1 MATQRFGHLDDFTLK
16 NTNVG
21 IGTSTPQDKMEVIG
35 GTRST
40 DLRVAGIAT
49 LTSAGGF
56 IEKHTGFADNVK
68 IIAGDSGTLSG
79 EIVVGS
85 GLTMTVGT
93 AATTSQGTVDALKV
107 YDMFQP
113 PSGGT
118 NQRPPAK
125 TGAIFYNF
133 DFKTI
138 EFFDGNSWR
147 QVDNTTRSGRGFFCG
162 GNVTGGTSEDITSII
177 ISTRGKA
184 VDFGT
189 MVSERTGPA
198 SCANE
203 VRGLIMGGSV
213 PGTFKN
219 DIDYFSTESG
229 GQAVDFGNLTQV
241 VNNLAAVASST
252 RGLRIGGSIG
262 SAANKMK
269 NVIDYVEIMTT
280 GNSLD
285 FGDIT
290 TEKSQYAMTAAS
302 PTRAVICGGGVASPG
317 PGVQSSIEHIT
328 MASKGNS
335 VNFGEM
341 PIKGVRVGTVSNT
354 VRAVHHSGYTN
365 GSAAGLY
372 YLTIASEGNSTE
384 FGELDRANNPKDT
397 SNVNDGYTGGC
408 SNNTRA
414 VWMNGS
420 QATDA
425 LGFTSYIEIASGG
438 KSISFGD
445 AERQMARFGASSNA
459 HGGLGGF

>member
-1 MATQRFGHLDDFTLK
+1 MAEIRQGYFDDYTQQNG
-16 NTNVG
+16 NVG
-21 IGTSTPQDKMEVIG
+21 IGTSISNEKLEIIG
-35 GTRST
+35 GVTSQELNVT
-40 DLRVAGIAT
+40 GIAT
-49 LTSAGGF
+49 FTYVSGF
-56 IEKHTGFADNVK
+56 IRKHTDYSENADMT
-68 IIAGDSGTLSG
+68 AGDSGTLSG
-79 EIVVGS
+79 EIVVGA

-93 AATTSQGTVDALKV
+93 GATSSQGSVDSLKV
-107 YDMFQP
+107 YSMFQP
-113 PSGGT
+113 PSGTT

-203 VRGLIMGGSV
+203 VRGLVMGGSV
-213 PGTFKN
+213 PGSFKN
-219 DIDYFSTESG
+219 FIDYFSTESG
-229 GQAVDFGNLTQV
+229 GKSIDFGDLTQG

-252 RGLRIGGSIG
+252 RALRIGGSQG
-262 SAANKMK
+262 SANPK
-269 NVIDYVEIMTT
+269 NVIDYVEIMTV

-290 TEKSQYAMTAAS
+290 TAKSPYAHTAAS

-317 PGVQSSIEHIT
+317 PGIQSSIEYIT

-335 VNFGEM
+335 INFGEM
-341 PIKGVRVGTVSNT
+341 PIKASRVGTVSNT
-354 VRAVHHSGYTN
+354 VRAVHHSGYSN

-384 FGELDRANNPKDT
+384 FGELDRTNNPKDT